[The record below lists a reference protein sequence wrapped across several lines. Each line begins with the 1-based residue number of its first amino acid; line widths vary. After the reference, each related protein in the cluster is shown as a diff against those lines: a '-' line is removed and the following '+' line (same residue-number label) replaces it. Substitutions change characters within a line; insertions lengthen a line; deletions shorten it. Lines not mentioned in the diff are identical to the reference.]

1 MTVSLM
7 VTITSGELDHQI
19 DGTLEESGSLAEAL
33 DTAYSGPAW
42 LEMVRTFSIP
52 PKYLRTVPTAVW
64 K

>member
-7 VTITSGELDHQI
+7 VTMTLGELDHQI
-19 DGTLEESGSLAEAL
+19 DGTLEEPGSLAEVL
-33 DTAYSGPAW
+33 DMAYNGPAW
-42 LEMVRTFSIP
+42 LEMVRTFLIP